1 MARKKKTQVAET
13 TQEQQ
18 VAEARKGRKKR
29 DVVGRMAGEEI
40 WVLVH
45 PTEEGAY
52 APLTTATFM
61 GGDIAE
67 MREAG
72 GGLMS
77 ARLNIPDE
85 ETRAR
90 VLRNIEIAREAVAPG
105 QDGIVVVARDNV
117 EILVQVPLDPDLA
130 ASLAALLGL
139 RGYELR

>member
-1 MARKKKTQVAET
+1 MARKKKTDQAQET
-13 TQEQQ
+13 PQEQQ

-29 DVVGRMAGEEI
+29 GAVGRMAGEEV

-52 APLTTATFM
+52 APLTVATFM

-67 MREAG
+67 MAEG
-72 GGLMS
+72 QGGLVR

-90 VLRNIEIAREAVAPG
+90 VLRNIEIAKEAAG
-105 QDGIVVVARDNV
+105 QDGIVVAARDNV
-117 EILVQVPLDPDLA
+117 EILVQVPLDPELA
-130 ASLAALLGL
+130 ATLAALLGL
-139 RGYELR
+139 RGYTLR